1 MEMCFCKLSS
11 VKAVR
16 GVSWTPLSR
25 VPWGGG
31 LRAPSSRC
39 SPQTQQT
46 AREAKPEQHGAE
58 RPVQD
63 THPLARTGQG
73 PRLTNDSDIQTP
85 GPGQRLLDRRC
96 GPRELGHPGAAC
108 GAGVWGGADGPPGPS
123 PPSNA
128 CFSGPCPTLEYLLCV
143 CVCVLVT
150 QSCLFVTP

>member
-39 SPQTQQT
+39 SPQT
-46 AREAKPEQHGAE
+46 AADSPRGKAEQHGAE
-58 RPVQD
+58 RPVRD
-63 THPLARTGQG
+63 THPLACTGQG

-85 GPGQRLLDRRC
+85 GPGQRLLDRRR
-96 GPRELGHPGAAC
+96 GPPELGHPGAVC
-108 GAGVWGGADGPPGPS
+108 GAGAWGRGDGPPWPS
-123 PPSNA
+123 PPPASNV

-143 CVCVLVT
+143 CVCLCVSHSV
-150 QSCLFVTP
+150 V